1 MVRLAT
7 NPEIGITERMAIQAM
22 RGGWADYANSYR
34 VLGDCHGILTIGC
47 RRKKDTTM
55 NAVLS
60 LSMVALL
67 NIFDRMKATNKV
79 GATGDE
85 LAALEL
91 LVDSA
96 ENFWKRQS
104 STALEIAI
112 VALRRVR
119 ERQITEKKA
128 A

>member
-34 VLGDCHGILTIGC
+34 VLADCHGILTIGC
-47 RRKKDTTM
+47 KRKADASM
-55 NAVLS
+55 NAILS
-60 LSMVALL
+60 LAMVALL
-67 NIFDRMKATNKV
+67 NIFDRIKATNKV

-119 ERQITEKKA
+119 ERQIAEKKA